1 MQDSIKNKTD
11 LIISPK
17 KYSKAEAQE
26 ALSDI
31 NDELRNLCQIQEC
44 LAELSNSDPSNQE
57 LLLTRI
63 SVFTETTGKL
73 VGMHIKLAALLFA
86 KQGGGRPLNKH
97 FNLDYGIV
105 KQHYKDTKKII
116 KVIALSKKVNL
127 ALGKEKYSIDGTL
140 DFPER
145 NASDCIY
152 IFKNCLP
159 YESF

>member
-31 NDELRNLCQIQEC
+31 NDELRNLCQIQGR

-73 VGMHIKLAALLFA
+73 VDMHIKLTALLFS

-97 FNLDYGIV
+97 FNLAYGIV

-116 KVIALSKKVNL
+116 KFTTLSKEVNL
-127 ALGKEKYSIDGTL
+127 ALGKEKNSIDGTF

-145 NASDCIY
+145 NASDCITL
-152 IFKNCLP
+152 FKICLP
-159 YESF
+159 HESF